1 MTRASGRMGEG
12 RQMCELQPLVPGTGL
27 MTAEQTTGGLRKSKP
42 MMKADTPSQTLQG
55 KNIQNCSF
63 TNTRKEIKH
72 ETTEKSSRILN
83 IN

>member
-1 MTRASGRMGEG
+1 MGRPQPGVGG
-12 RQMCELQPLVPGTGL
+12 REAGSWTDDSETDNRMRQEI
-27 MTAEQTTGGLRKSKP
+27 QTNDESRHTVRER
-42 MMKADTPSQTLQG
+42 QQQG
-55 KNIQNCSF
+55 QNIHSCSF